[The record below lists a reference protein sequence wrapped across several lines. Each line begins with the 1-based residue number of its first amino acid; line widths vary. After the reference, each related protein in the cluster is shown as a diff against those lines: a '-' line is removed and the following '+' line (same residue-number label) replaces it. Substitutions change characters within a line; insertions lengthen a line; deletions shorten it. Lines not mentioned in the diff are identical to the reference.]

1 MRVRIG
7 LWMIAAATVA
17 AAVVIVLMTE
27 APRPALSIEKYA
39 ASSPPASAGGRID
52 APSEERN

>member
-27 APRPALSIEKYA
+27 APRPALSIEFQA
-39 ASSPPASAGGRID
+39 ADEAAHKLAAMSYGPR
-52 APSEERN
+52 